1 MVNRRL
7 CKCADCRD
15 PYGVKVWLCQ
25 HLIKRRIGAQ
35 RRGTN
40 VPGCRRMCDNIAADG
55 LLGIHAAETCIVH
68 LRNDLICYDDSYAKL
83 IRKAHE
89 CAKEPSQMRL
99 SR

>member
-1 MVNRRL
+1 
-7 CKCADCRD
+7 
-15 PYGVKVWLCQ
+15 
-25 HLIKRRIGAQ
+25 
-35 RRGTN
+35 
-40 VPGCRRMCDNIAADG
+40 MCDNIAADG

-83 IRKAHE
+83 IRKTHE